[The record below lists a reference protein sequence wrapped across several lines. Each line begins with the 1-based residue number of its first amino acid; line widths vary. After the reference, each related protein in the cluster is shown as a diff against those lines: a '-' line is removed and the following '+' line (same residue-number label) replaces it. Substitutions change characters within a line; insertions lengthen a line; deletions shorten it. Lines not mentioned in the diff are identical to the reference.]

1 MSSTCLDRSEQ
12 EAGEKDENKNAHP
25 SKKVIKKKVAA
36 PPAQL
41 RAAAAQKEVKNPLFE
56 KRPRNFNIEDHLIP
70 SFSTIVFEL
79 LTDSEPSRCAVSGNV
94 LEMSQNGV
102 QTPFSMTRRVH
113 PTLLPWRGASTKYSL
128 FGADPPLL
136 QKTGC
141 DIQPKRD
148 VTRFVKWPKYIRL
161 QRQKAVLQKRLK
173 IPPPVN
179 QFRSAL
185 DKQTSSQLFNLM
197 NKYRPESKEQK
208 KERLRARAEARAAGK
223 NEEITKRPPTVRHG
237 INTVTRLVETR
248 KAQLVVIAH
257 DVDPIEIVIF
267 LPALCRKFNVPY
279 AIVRGKAS
287 LGTVVRR
294 KTTSAVAI
302 VDVNPED
309 RSALSKL
316 VETVTT
322 NFNER
327 GEEIRKH
334 WGGGLMSARSEAKK
348 LKIEKARAKDLG
360 IRA

>member
-1 MSSTCLDRSEQ
+1 MS
-12 EAGEKDENKNAHP
+12 DEYEYP

-41 RAAAAQKEVKNPLFE
+41 RAAAPQKEVKNPLFE
-56 KRPRNFNIEDHLIP
+56 KRPRNFNI
-70 SFSTIVFEL
+70 
-79 LTDSEPSRCAVSGNV
+79 
-94 LEMSQNGV
+94 
-102 QTPFSMTRRVH
+102 
-113 PTLLPWRGASTKYSL
+113 
-128 FGADPPLL
+128 
-136 QKTGC
+136 GC

-173 IPPPVN
+173 IPPPIN

-185 DKQTSSQLFNLM
+185 DKQTSSQLFNLL

-223 NEEITKRPPTVRHG
+223 TEEITKRPPTVRHG

-267 LPALCRKFNVPY
+267 LPALCRKFGVPY

-316 VETVTT
+316 VETVST